1 MARVTNVLHAKK
13 TMKREPLAILG
24 ILFLLGLSPASLARP
39 SIEELK
45 ARAVLDDYESNV
57 VFGYN
62 IVMETNR
69 FAGRYAGNALSC
81 TNCHLKGGT
90 RTDGFPLNIAGVY
103 PKWRSK
109 NGVRNGIGLR
119 IRDCFLYSLN
129 GIMPSEEAAE
139 VQAVA
144 AYINYLSEGEVIGH
158 PPKGWGVPTLPDTGA
173 DPNPPRGQVVFKRE
187 CAVCHGA
194 NGEGSDTMPPVWGL
208 NSYSAGAGL
217 NNVQRLAGFIWANMP
232 MGKERSLTQQEALDV
247 AAFINLQ
254 HRPFDPREGS
264 LKKLV
269 EKIYHRL
276 STITG
281 KANP

>member
-1 MARVTNVLHAKK
+1 MN
-13 TMKREPLAILG
+13 REPLAILG
-24 ILFLLGLSPASLARP
+24 LLVLLAFSPAAHARP
-39 SIEELK
+39 TMEELT

-62 IVMETNR
+62 IVMQTNR
-69 FAGRYAGNALSC
+69 YAGRYAGSALSC
-81 TNCHLKGGT
+81 TSCHLKGGT
-90 RTDGFPLNIAGVY
+90 QPDGFPLNVAGVY

-109 NGVRNGIGLR
+109 NGIRNGIGLR

-129 GIMPSEEAAE
+129 GVMPPEEAPE

-173 DPNPPRGQVVFKRE
+173 DPNPPRGQVVYKRE
-187 CAVCHGA
+187 CAICHGA
-194 NGEGSDTMPPVWGL
+194 NGEGSGPIPPVWGL
-208 NSYSAGAGL
+208 NSYNAGAGL
-217 NNVQRLAGFIWANMP
+217 SNVQRLAGFIWANMP
-232 MGKERSLTQQEALDV
+232 MGKERSLSHQEALDV

-264 LKKLV
+264 LKKLAERIYYRV
-269 EKIYHRL
+269 TKIF
-276 STITG
+276 G
-281 KANP
+281 KENP